1 MLPGV
6 PTNEAVTFYHIST
19 TYIRTYK
26 LYSLLFNSESQNF
39 LAPHNELAIWG
50 TSLEAFQVS

>member
-1 MLPGV
+1 MLLRV
-6 PTNEAVTFYHIST
+6 STNEAVTFYHIST

-26 LYSLLFNSESQNF
+26 LYSLLFSSESQNF

-50 TSLEAFQVS
+50 TSLEAF